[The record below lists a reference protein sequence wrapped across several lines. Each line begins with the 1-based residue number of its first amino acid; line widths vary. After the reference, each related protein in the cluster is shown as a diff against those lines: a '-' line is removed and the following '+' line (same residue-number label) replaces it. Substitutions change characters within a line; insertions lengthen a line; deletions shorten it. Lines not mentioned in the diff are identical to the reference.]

1 MSISELAK
9 NMFKGSKPM
18 KGKELEILRK
28 TTSRLISETPTSLKK
43 PYGYVIEITSTVN
56 IKSYKYMIPILVEY
70 SFTDLYWNH
79 KIYKKLEI
87 AEEALNNIKKT
98 DNINS
103 TYKYEIVPL
112 YK

>member
-1 MSISELAK
+1 MSIS

-18 KGKELEILRK
+18 SGKEL
-28 TTSRLISETPTSLKK
+28 ISKTPTKT
-43 PYGYVIEITSTVN
+43 PYGYVIEV
-56 IKSYKYMIPILVEY
+56 SYKYKITTHKSIFPKIIEETFVE
-70 SFTDLYWNH
+70 LYWSR

-98 DNINS
+98 DNIHS
-103 TYKYEIVPL
+103 TYKYEIIPL